1 MVTDII
7 SLVLLE
13 LPANADKEMNVIL
26 LALLLVNLELLMLF
40 LIVMLVLLISLE
52 NKDISVMLQLLV
64 FTNAFEMLIAHLKL
78 LLDLNSFLA
87 LLELNADVE
96 TLSWNAQLLLP

>member
-13 LPANADKEMNVIL
+13 LLANADKEMNVIL

-40 LIVMLVLLISLE
+40 HIVMLV
-52 NKDISVMLQLLV
+52 
-64 FTNAFEMLIAHLKL
+64 
-78 LLDLNSFLA
+78 
-87 LLELNADVE
+87 
-96 TLSWNAQLLLP
+96 

>member
-40 LIVMLVLLISLE
+40 HIVMLV
-52 NKDISVMLQLLV
+52 
-64 FTNAFEMLIAHLKL
+64 
-78 LLDLNSFLA
+78 
-87 LLELNADVE
+87 
-96 TLSWNAQLLLP
+96 

>member
-13 LPANADKEMNVIL
+13 LLANAYKEMNVIL

-40 LIVMLVLLISLE
+40 HIVMLV
-52 NKDISVMLQLLV
+52 
-64 FTNAFEMLIAHLKL
+64 
-78 LLDLNSFLA
+78 
-87 LLELNADVE
+87 
-96 TLSWNAQLLLP
+96 